1 MPHLRAR
8 FPHTNQGAKIAEQR
22 SNDWLGS
29 PHTNL
34 LAWWAPKAAII
45 ATLFVDTSLRAAVWT
60 VALLWMGT
68 ACFLNARRCG
78 RTHCRYTG
86 SYYWAMIPPV
96 LVLGFELI
104 PASIYAWIAFAF
116 LIVCGSWVIRWK
128 TEQVW
133 GRYSA

>member
-1 MPHLRAR
+1 MLSQCEALRPH
-8 FPHTNQGAKIAEQR
+8 
-22 SNDWLGS
+22 
-29 PHTNL
+29 
-34 LAWWAPKAAII
+34 
-45 ATLFVDTSLRAAVWT
+45 SLPLYR
-60 VALLWMGT
+60 
-68 ACFLNARRCG
+68 
-78 RTHCRYTG
+78 